1 MEHEKRRKGNMYASG
16 VYPDWDPRGVN
27 GVWGH
32 TGVSPSSEHYRD
44 ATLPSREEAREQGG
58 KRFVSRR
65 EILLPF
71 PLTPGR
77 QGGLC
82 SRFLN

>member
-1 MEHEKRRKGNMYASG
+1 MYASG
-16 VYPDWDPRGVN
+16 VSPDWDPRGAN

-32 TGVSPSSEHYRD
+32 TGVSPSPEHYGD
-44 ATLPSREEAREQGG
+44 ATLPSREEVRERGG
-58 KRFVSRR
+58 KQFVSRR
-65 EILLPF
+65 EILPPF
-71 PLTPGR
+71 LLALGR